1 MVLTKNYEAL
11 RTRSLINPLL
21 HLQKVCNHPYL
32 MRAGDAAAGWI
43 SSPISGSPTYEP
55 KMLVES
61 SAKLHLVM
69 RMLDRLRDR
78 GHRVLIFCHLVSM
91 LDLIETALYNKG

>member
-11 RTRSLINPLL
+11 RTRNLMNPLL

-32 MRAGDAAAGWI
+32 MPAGEVVARRI
-43 SSPISGSPTYEP
+43 SSPGSGTKTYEP
-55 KMLVES
+55 NMLVES

-69 RMLDRLRDR
+69 RMLERLRDR
-78 GHRVLIFCHLVSM
+78 GHRVLIFSHLVSM
-91 LDLIETALYNKG
+91 LDLIEVALCNEG